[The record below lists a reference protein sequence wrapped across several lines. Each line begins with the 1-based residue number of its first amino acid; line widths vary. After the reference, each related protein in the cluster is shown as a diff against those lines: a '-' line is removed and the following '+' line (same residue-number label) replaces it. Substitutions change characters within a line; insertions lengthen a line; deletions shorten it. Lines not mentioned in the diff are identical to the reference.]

1 MCNTIPKNSMINW
14 IKKLFKKDLVIYQT
28 NEIFKVSG
36 VPEHTF
42 VERDVLNSKISDFF
56 SGKDTLLLFLGYS
69 KSGKTVYRKKHLE
82 KNDYKNIIFRCNN
95 SSTIQQL
102 YDQIASECN
111 LGQIIT
117 TSHSTEQS
125 KTNGEKL
132 EVSLTDAVKYESSNG
147 VENKY
152 NYIVTSEQTRI
163 KNDVN
168 FLCNTLKNKK
178 VLIILEDY
186 HLVNPEFNK
195 TISEDLKHF
204 LDDGILFVLLGIP
217 SSPNRALRN
226 NPDLSGRLEYLNFDY
241 LSNEEIESI
250 IKKGSNLLN
259 VEFSKEVID
268 EIIKQSLKNAFLV
281 QNICKQLLL
290 GNKITK
296 TVESNKQKIHKP
308 SDVTEA
314 CKIIAEKL
322 NSDYE
327 EIYSIINAGI
337 RKQQETKAFN
347 QYEEILKVLKKLDI
361 TILEKGIHY
370 NEIFRQAWQDIEP
383 TLVQEYIKNGTYVD
397 ETSFKNSFRTQIKE
411 AVKKINLS
419 LEKSSNRPILYVND
433 DNIYITDLVFK
444 FYLNWKN

>member
-1 MCNTIPKNSMINW
+1 
-14 IKKLFKKDLVIYQT
+14 
-28 NEIFKVSG
+28 
-36 VPEHTF
+36 
-42 VERDVLNSKISDFF
+42 
-56 SGKDTLLLFLGYS
+56 
-69 KSGKTVYRKKHLE
+69 
-82 KNDYKNIIFRCNN
+82 
-95 SSTIQQL
+95 
-102 YDQIASECN
+102 
-111 LGQIIT
+111 
-117 TSHSTEQS
+117 
-125 KTNGEKL
+125 
-132 EVSLTDAVKYESSNG
+132 
-147 VENKY
+147 
-152 NYIVTSEQTRI
+152 TSEQTRI

-290 GNKITK
+290 GNKIMK
-296 TVESNKQKIHKP
+296 TVEGNKQKIHKP

-314 CKIIAEKL
+314 C
-322 NSDYE
+322 
-327 EIYSIINAGI
+327 
-337 RKQQETKAFN
+337 
-347 QYEEILKVLKKLDI
+347 
-361 TILEKGIHY
+361 
-370 NEIFRQAWQDIEP
+370 
-383 TLVQEYIKNGTYVD
+383 
-397 ETSFKNSFRTQIKE
+397 
-411 AVKKINLS
+411 
-419 LEKSSNRPILYVND
+419 
-433 DNIYITDLVFK
+433 
-444 FYLNWKN
+444 